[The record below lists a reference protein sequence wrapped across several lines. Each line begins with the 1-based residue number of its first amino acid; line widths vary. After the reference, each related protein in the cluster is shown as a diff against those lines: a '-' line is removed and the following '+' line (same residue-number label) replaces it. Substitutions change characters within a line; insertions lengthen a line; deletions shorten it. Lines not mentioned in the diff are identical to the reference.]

1 MRIWCRRTRIDGNT
15 GRCRHA
21 GRWRNHRR
29 YSAIHVRQR
38 LESPG
43 FERFDHY
50 SRYTQSQT
58 THGRLVRRRHR
69 FAGGCGTFEELLEI
83 ITWKQLGLYLN
94 PIIILNTDGY
104 YDPLIEMLNR
114 ATDEY
119 FMRPEHRAMW
129 CAAKTPQEA
138 IDTLYSAPEWDGKLC
153 KLAVI

>member
-1 MRIWCRRTRIDGNT
+1 METVG
-15 GRCRHA
+15 
-21 GRWRNHRR
+21 
-29 YSAIHVRQR
+29 SV
-38 LESPG
+38 P
-43 FERFDHY
+43 
-50 SRYTQSQT
+50 
-58 THGRLVRRRHR
+58 
-69 FAGGCGTFEELLEI
+69 
-83 ITWKQLGLYLN
+83 

-104 YDPLIEMLNR
+104 YDPLIEMLDR